1 MLSYV
6 NPIRCVAPVAAPS
19 LFYLL
24 HCKPYFRKIGLP
36 DRPMSLVPMRKSL
49 LLFISLFFIAAM
61 HVHAV
66 DIKSIGVPYVQN
78 YTKAMYQWGN
88 QNWSVTRD
96 EHGIM
101 YFGNAEGLLAFD
113 GKYWQQYHMPNG
125 LIVRS
130 VSADGKGKIY
140 TGAYGEFGY
149 WADDKKGFL
158 KYHSLCRLVPTPFNP
173 VNEEIWKIY
182 IDGDRVIFQSFG
194 AIYIYAKG
202 KVSVIKAP
210 SPYLFMFKVG
220 KHFFVEQVSAGLFE
234 LKNNRLEFI
243 SGSNILGPSG
253 VLAILPLP
261 QNKYIIGTAQNGLFI
276 YDGLTIKPWANQA
289 NDFLKTYQLN
299 NGAAVAGKY
308 FAFGT
313 ILNGIVVIDTAGNLI
328 QHINKSSGLQNNTVL
343 SLYTDNEQNLWAGL
357 DNGIDRIEINSP
369 LYFYFDKTGR
379 FGTVYSS
386 IIFDNKIYLGT
397 NQGLFYSDWNPDSN
411 SKLFQSF
418 DFKLIPGSQGQV
430 WELSLQDGR
439 LLCGHNDGTYQV
451 NGNSIT
457 KISTVTGGWTTKRLS
472 ADKLIQGN
480 YTGLVIFRKDAA
492 GNWLFDHKVEGFGEP
507 SRYVEQDSKGQI
519 WVSHAY
525 KGIYKITLSA
535 DLKKVMTKVYY
546 DGKYGLPGSYNV
558 NVFDLDNRVVFSSD
572 SGFYVY
578 DDITDRF
585 FKYTQLNKLGT
596 FATSSKIIKAIGKK
610 YWFVNHGR
618 VALADFSV
626 PGKLIIDTNRFSI
639 LNGQMVQHY
648 ETINRINNATYLIS
662 IDDGFVILNDE
673 DALIPNKTQIP
684 QVLIRQVEN
693 ITDKVY
699 TLSENGN
706 GVEGIELPYAQNNI
720 RISFSL
726 PYYRQAKIK
735 YQYYL
740 DGYSKQWSDW
750 TPQSQKEFTNL
761 DQGTYH
767 FGVRAKINDQNVS
780 AITTLT
786 FVILPPWYAGKLAIL
801 FYGLLLI
808 LAYYAIRYYY
818 RLKLK
823 RHQHHIQQKLQHEKE
838 EFLKQEAIA
847 NQQQI
852 INIKNEQL
860 QAELAGKS
868 RELANSAMNLVYK
881 NELLQ
886 KISEEILQ
894 LKDGSGKK
902 LADDQLRR
910 IQKVIDEGMNDER
923 DWNIFE
929 TSFNEAHENFFKKLK
944 SDHPDLVPN
953 DLKLCA
959 YLRMNMSS
967 KEMASLL
974 NISLRGVEIRR
985 YRLRKKLN
993 LEHDKNLTEFLIEL

>member
-1 MLSYV
+1 
-6 NPIRCVAPVAAPS
+6 
-19 LFYLL
+19 
-24 HCKPYFRKIGLP
+24 
-36 DRPMSLVPMRKSL
+36 MRKSL
-49 LLFISLFFIAAM
+49 ILFISLFCFSAVDAQ
-61 HVHAV
+61 VV
-66 DIKSIGVPYVQN
+66 DIKSVGVPYVQN

-88 QNWSVTRD
+88 QNWSITRD

-113 GKYWQQYHMPNG
+113 GKYWQQHHMPNG

-130 VSADGKGKIY
+130 VSADGRGKIY
-140 TGAYGEFGY
+140 AGAYGEFGY
-149 WADDKKGFL
+149 WANDKKGFL
-158 KYHSLCRLVPTPFNP
+158 KYNSLVNLVPAKYKPI
-173 VNEEIWKIY
+173 NEEIWKIY
-182 IDGDRVIFQSFG
+182 IDGDRVIFESFG
-194 AIYIYAKG
+194 SVYIYANG
-202 KVSVIKAP
+202 KIEVIKAT
-210 SPYLFMFKVG
+210 SPYLFLFKAG
-220 KHFFVEQVSAGLFE
+220 GRFFIEQVSVGLFE
-234 LKNNRLEFI
+234 LKGNKLVYI
-243 SGSNILGPSG
+243 PGSNILGPSG
-253 VLAILPLP
+253 VLSIISLPKS
-261 QNKYIIGTAQNGLFI
+261 KYIIGTAQNGLFV
-276 YDGLTIKPWANQA
+276 YDGKTVLPWANQA

-299 NGAAVAGKY
+299 NGVMVSGKY
-308 FAFGT
+308 FAYGT
-313 ILNGIVVIDTAGNLI
+313 ILNGIVVVDTAGNAV

-369 LYFYFDKTGR
+369 LYFYFDKTGK

-386 IIFDNKIYLGT
+386 IISDNKIYLGT
-397 NQGLFYSDWNPDSN
+397 NQGLFYSDWIPETSN
-411 SKLFQSF
+411 KLVQSF

-430 WELSLQDGR
+430 WDLTLQDGR

-457 KISTVTGGWTTKRLS
+457 KISTITGAWTTKKLN
-472 ADKLIQGN
+472 ADKLIQGT
-480 YTGLVIFRKDAA
+480 YTGLAILKKDAA
-492 GNWLFDHKVEGFGEP
+492 GNWMLDHKVAGFGEP
-507 SRYVEQDSKGQI
+507 SRYIEQDNKGQI

-535 DLKKVMTKVYY
+535 DLKKVTSKVYY
-546 DGKYGLPGSYNV
+546 DSKYGLPGSYNV
-558 NVFDLDNRVVFSSD
+558 NVFNLDNRVVFSSD

-585 FKYTQLNKLGT
+585 FKYTQLNKKLGT
-596 FATSSKIIKAIGKK
+596 FASSGKIIQAIGKK
-610 YWFVNHGR
+610 FWFINQGR

-626 PGKLIIDTNRFSI
+626 PGKLNIDSNRFSI

-662 IDDGFVILNDE
+662 VDDGFVILNDE
-673 DALIPNKTQIP
+673 DALTPNRINIP
-684 QVLIRQVEN
+684 QVLIREVEN

-699 TLSENGN
+699 TVSESNNGIN
-706 GVEGIELPYAQNNI
+706 DIEIPYPQNNI
-720 RISFSL
+720 RISYSL
-726 PYYRQAKIK
+726 PYYKQAKIK
-735 YQYYL
+735 FQYYL
-740 DGYSKQWSDW
+740 EGYSAQWSDW
-750 TPQSQKEFTNL
+750 TPQTQKEFTNL

-767 FGVRAKINDQNVS
+767 FKVRAKINDQNLS
-780 AITTLT
+780 AITTLS
-786 FVILPPWYAGKLAIL
+786 FVILPPWYAGKPAML
-801 FYGLLLI
+801 FYTLLLI
-808 LAYYAIRYYY
+808 LCYYLIRYYY
-818 RLKLK
+818 RRKLK
-823 RHQHHIQQKLQHEKE
+823 RHQHRIQEKLQHEKE
-838 EFLKQEAIA
+838 EFLKQEAVA
-847 NQQQI
+847 NEQHI

-860 QAELAGKS
+860 QADLAGKS

-886 KISEEILQ
+886 KISEEIAH
-894 LKDGSGKK
+894 LKDSTGKK
-902 LADDQLRR
+902 LSDEQLRR

-929 TSFNEAHENFFKKLK
+929 KSFNEAHENFFKKLK
-944 SDHPDLVPN
+944 ADHPDLVPN